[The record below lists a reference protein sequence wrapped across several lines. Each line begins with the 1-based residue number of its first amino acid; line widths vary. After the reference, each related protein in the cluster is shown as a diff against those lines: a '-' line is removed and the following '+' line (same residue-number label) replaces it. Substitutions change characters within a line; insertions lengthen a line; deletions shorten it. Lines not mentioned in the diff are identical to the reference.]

1 VSLFDR
7 LNDNQEGNANAKV
20 ANPANDEASNDY
32 KLATLAELA
41 LATSPKQNLESP
53 SLTPLPVVVASD
65 GRVLA
70 WTNDPPII
78 RLYAWALQNLRFV
91 PVDAP
96 TAKSLKVSSGEM
108 DRLRIGKLAREL
120 RMPDREVQA
129 ALNQLV
135 REGDLMVK
143 TERGLRI
150 YWLAPLQ

>member
-1 VSLFDR
+1 MSIFDR
-7 LNDNQEGNANAKV
+7 LKNQLK
-20 ANPANDEASNDY
+20 NPAT
-32 KLATLAELA
+32 ATPAIFATDPLGTVAEI
-41 LATSPKQNLESP
+41 ATIAVATPPNENLESP

-70 WTNDPPII
+70 WTNDPPVI

-91 PVDAP
+91 PVDGP

-120 RMPDREVQA
+120 RMTDREVQT
-129 ALNQLV
+129 ALDQLV
-135 REGDLMVK
+135 REGDLMIK
-143 TERGLRI
+143 MERGLRI